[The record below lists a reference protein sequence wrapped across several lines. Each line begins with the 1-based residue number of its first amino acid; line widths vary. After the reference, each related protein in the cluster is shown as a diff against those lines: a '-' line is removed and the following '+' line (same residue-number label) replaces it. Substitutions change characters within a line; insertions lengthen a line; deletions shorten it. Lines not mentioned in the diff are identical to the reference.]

1 MRENFPDF
9 NIEVFENEIG
19 FIFEQN
25 FNAYLNHDMKLLKKL
40 AFQKPM
46 DFFKVK

>member
-25 FNAYLNHDMKLLKKL
+25 FNAYLNHDMNTIKETCISE
-40 AFQKPM
+40 AYG
-46 DFFKVK
+46 FF